1 MKRMFV
7 IMGASLSL
15 VACASDYELD
25 EGYMEEPCPYAQAR
39 AAQPA
44 PTPAPAPAPV
54 AQPAPA
60 PVVQPMVQ
68 PVCAECMQPAPQMVY
83 AQPAEP
89 CCQGELKTVREPVEV
104 VYRRT
109 TYGTVYE
116 PRHFQNVAY
125 ERQAVN
131 GGYYQQPVVV
141 QQPAYGQEYYAP
153 ARVQAPVAA
162 QPAPAAAPAPKYT
175 APVVIVPVQ

>member
-44 PTPAPAPAPV
+44 PTPAPAPV

-68 PVCAECMQPAPQMVY
+68 PLVQPVCSECAMY
-83 AQPAEP
+83 AQPEAG

-131 GGYYQQPVVV
+131 GGYYQQPVMV
-141 QQPAYGQEYYAP
+141 QQPVYGQEYYVP
-153 ARVQAPVAA
+153 AKVQAPVAA
-162 QPAPAAAPAPKYT
+162 QPAPVAAPAPKYT

>member
-7 IMGASLSL
+7 LLGASLSL

-25 EGYMEEPCPYAQAR
+25 EGYMDEPCPYQNQAR

-44 PTPAPAPAPV
+44 PAPA
-54 AQPAPA
+54 PAPA
-60 PVVQPMVQ
+60 PVVQPAPVYQPAPVVQ
-68 PVCAECMQPAPQMVY
+68 PVYTECARPAPQVVY
-83 AQPAEP
+83 TQPSEP
-89 CCQGELKTVREPVEV
+89 CCGEMRTVREPVEV

-125 ERQAVN
+125 ERQSVN
-131 GGYYQQPVVV
+131 GGYYQQPTMV
-141 QQPAYGQEYYAP
+141 QQPAYDPDYYVP
-153 ARVQAPVAA
+153 AKVQAPA
-162 QPAPAAAPAPKYT
+162 APAAQKPN